1 MAGQLSLLVTLVCCY
16 HVLLCKT
23 ETLTFE
29 VMDTEFNEVIFI
41 GERDVVLKC
50 TYSGLNSAVIQ
61 IVSPSGTILKENR
74 ELNSIQYV
82 ISEVVSQMDGGSYVC
97 NLTQTCENDGGMVTE
112 VASLHLYVQ
121 QTTSPR
127 CVRNGTTGE
136 AYQPGDWLLMSCYCK
151 EGDMASGKCTWI
163 LTVEGSGEA
172 DSLSNMETRTT
183 YKNKTVIRILV
194 EYSDTTDSNNRYDC
208 FRGSS
213 VDDRCSIGPQV
224 ISSGDVIV
232 NQTETVSLSMM
243 CASRPT
249 LSNGGIGSTMKSN
262 GTGGTAS
269 INDVTV
275 LIVIIVCVALIII
288 IIVVVVCSGVLIYRR
303 RNKTT
308 NHGNG
313 NHDVSRPSSRL
324 NEGTADDYYTCVNY
338 NTATQSTV
346 ANFGSSDQRKTNSG
360 KLDSNGMSKVLPT
373 VVVAGSVSQN
383 ISTEDYAE
391 IDESDDDITE
401 IQTRPSEGTSGSA
414 ILTNQQQGLDDD
426 DSYAVVDRD
435 DSNRSLPNE
444 VVVGS
449 LALGIGQTNTQINRV
464 TDSKSSLTLGDNF
477 EEVNDNTISKHD
489 EPKSITRTDDVTLQD
504 QNTDGIGSQEDRM
517 SNTGEEEDVTVLYA
531 KVDKNRRRE
540 SHDMPTS
547 YQEKEA
553 EDYSDLYAKIDKSQ
567 KRRDL

>member
-1 MAGQLSLLVTLVCCY
+1 
-16 HVLLCKT
+16 
-23 ETLTFE
+23 
-29 VMDTEFNEVIFI
+29 MDTEFNEVIFI

-97 NLTQTCENDGGMVTE
+97 NLTRTCENDGGMVTE

-151 EGDMASGKCTWI
+151 EGDMASG
-163 LTVEGSGEA
+163 
-172 DSLSNMETRTT
+172 
-183 YKNKTVIRILV
+183 
-194 EYSDTTDSNNRYDC
+194 
-208 FRGSS
+208 
-213 VDDRCSIGPQV
+213 PQV

-249 LSNGGIGSTMKSN
+249 ISNGGIGSTMKSN

-275 LIVIIVCVALIII
+275 LIFIMVCVVLIII
-288 IIVVVVCSGVLIYRR
+288 IIVVVVCSGVLVYRR

-346 ANFGSSDQRKTNSG
+346 ANFGPSDQRQTNSG
-360 KLDSNGMSKVLPT
+360 KLDNNCMSKVLPT

-414 ILTNQQQGLDDD
+414 ILTNQEQGLDDD
-426 DSYAVVDRD
+426 ESYAVVDCD

-444 VVVGS
+444 D
-449 LALGIGQTNTQINRV
+449 A
-464 TDSKSSLTLGDNF
+464 
-477 EEVNDNTISKHD
+477 
-489 EPKSITRTDDVTLQD
+489 
-504 QNTDGIGSQEDRM
+504 
-517 SNTGEEEDVTVLYA
+517 TVLYA
-531 KVDKNRRRE
+531 R
-540 SHDMPTS
+540 S
-547 YQEKEA
+547 
-553 EDYSDLYAKIDKSQ
+553 LYA
-567 KRRDL
+567 R